1 MHLRREFRGS
11 IAVLLVAG
19 IACAPARALVTLND
33 SHDHIFVNG
42 TLGISRDSNIFA
54 NSDNTGDFVY
64 STGVSIEYTRR
75 AGWIGVNASVAG
87 NASQYGELKSENFSN
102 PSYSMELTKQSGR
115 TTGSITLSG
124 ARESRAD
131 SAINVRS
138 SSWNYNAG
146 LNFKYPVVERF
157 TLSGSLGYS
166 ARKYI
171 EQTQLANLSTY
182 SSSTDLFYL
191 LSNERDLVG
200 GYRYRYSESSRSTAT
215 TDHAINAGVSG
226 RIIRGL
232 NGSVRVGYQI
242 RTPHGDPTNTGS
254 FGGLS
259 ASAAT
264 SYAVNR
270 KITINGSV
278 SKDFSTTA
286 TDASV
291 DTTTASIESG
301 YTYNSHW
308 AISAGAGWGDSRFL
322 GEQGRVVI
330 APGPPVLFGK
340 NRHDN
345 YANWNTSVS
354 YSLNEHFKANL
365 TYGYFINWSTV
376 PFADFVRNSW
386 GLNFSSR
393 W

>member
-1 MHLRREFRGS
+1 MHDWQELRRA
-11 IAVLLVAG
+11 IAVLLAIG
-19 IACAPARALVTLND
+19 IAGAPVRALVTLND
-33 SHDHIFVNG
+33 GHEHIFVNG
-42 TLGISRDSNIFA
+42 TLGVSRDSNIFA

-75 AGWIGVNASVAG
+75 VGWIGVNASVAG
-87 NASQYGELKSENFSN
+87 NASQYGKLKEENFSN

-200 GYRYRYSESSRSTAT
+200 GYRYRYSESSRSTST
-215 TDHAINAGVSG
+215 TDQSINGGMSG
-226 RIIRGL
+226 RIIRGI

-242 RTPHGDPTNTGS
+242 RTPHGDPTKPGR
-254 FGGLS
+254 FRGLT

-301 YTYNSHW
+301 YTYNRHW
-308 AISAGAGWGDSRFL
+308 TISGGVGWGDSRFL
-322 GEQGRVVI
+322 GHQGRIVL
-330 APGPPVLFGK
+330 ASGPPVVFGK
-340 NRHDN
+340 SRHDN
-345 YANWNTSVS
+345 YANWNAGLS
-354 YSLNEHFKANL
+354 YSLNEHFKAAVTCGN
-365 TYGYFINWSTV
+365 FINWSTV